1 MTKKKSAKNKAKT
14 KPVVDQ
20 ATLIEESTIVPE
32 TENIQEDAELVNA
45 SEETLELS
53 EIPDNIEEY
62 VEIEPTELIQAIS
75 PENVIELQTENI
87 EADNAVIE
95 VVAENAVELEA
106 TSLIEN
112 NVVKEEVVAEAQTNK
127 SSKKKASDDTTKA
140 KRVKFVGT
148 SYHYFRNWLK
158 QLFRENG
165 IQSAKFIKNAE
176 GWLGHISILDSD
188 KEPAIQVLNKY
199 QVDNPDT
206 KSLWWDVNAK

>member
-1 MTKKKSAKNKAKT
+1 MTKKKSAKNKANT
-14 KPVVDQ
+14 KPVADQ

-62 VEIEPTELIQAIS
+62 VEMEPTELIQAIS
-75 PENVIELQTENI
+75 PENVVELQTENI

-95 VVAENAVELEA
+95 VIAENSVEQET

-112 NVVKEEVVAEAQTNK
+112 NVVIEEVMAEVQPNK
-127 SSKKKASDDTTKA
+127 SSKKKAAADTNKV
-140 KRVKFVGT
+140 KRLKFVGT

-165 IQSAKFIKNAE
+165 IMSAKFIKNSE
-176 GWLGHISILDSD
+176 GWLGHISILESD
-188 KEPAIQVLNKY
+188 KDPAIEVLNKY
-199 QVDNPDT
+199 QLDNPDT
-206 KSLWWDVNAK
+206 KALWWDVIAN

>member
-1 MTKKKSAKNKAKT
+1 MSKKKSAQNKAKT
-14 KPVVDQ
+14 KPVADL
-20 ATLIEESTIVPE
+20 ATLIEESTIIPE
-32 TENIQEDAELVNA
+32 TENIQENSEGVIV
-45 SEETLELS
+45 SEEASVLS
-53 EIPDNIEEY
+53 DNPDTTGIY
-62 VEIEPTELIQAIS
+62 VEMEPTELIQGIF
-75 PENVIELQTENI
+75 PESIVELQTENI
-87 EADNAVIE
+87 EADNTFIE
-95 VVAENAVELEA
+95 VIAENAVELEA

-165 IQSAKFIKNAE
+165 IQSAKFIKNVE
-176 GWLGHISILDSD
+176 GWLGHISILESD